1 MAKRQSTHLD
11 AHQQALV
18 KLIEQCARR
27 HRRHEVFRDFCE
39 LAALSLSNRVDLLQ
53 YEAREA
59 RYLEI
64 VKRYERE
71 EVECFPRML
80 GCLVE
85 SLEGGHKDA
94 LGQIFEALQLA
105 DHWKGRFFTPFEV
118 SRLMAKI
125 LMSGAA
131 DEIERQGFLSLM
143 EPAAGAGG
151 MVIAA
156 ASALL
161 DDGIN
166 YQQTMH
172 ATLIDI
178 DATACHMAYV
188 QLSLLHVPAIVIHG
202 NALAPDAV
210 WDHWVTPAHVMGF
223 WDMRLR
229 RRDREEA
236 AREEADQEEG
246 AAETVSAT
254 APTVATVSDPL
265 AQHRAAIVTRRI
277 AQSEQLDLFGT

>member
-11 AHQQALV
+11 PHQQALV

-39 LAALSLSNRVDLLQ
+39 LAALSISNRVDLLQ
-53 YEAREA
+53 YDAREA

-94 LGQIFEALQLA
+94 LGPIFEALQLA
-105 DHWKGRFFTPFEV
+105 DHWKGQFFTPFEV
-118 SRLMAKI
+118 SRMMAKM
-125 LMSGAA
+125 LLSGAA
-131 DEIERQGFLSLM
+131 AEIERKGFITLM

-161 DDGIN
+161 DEGVN

-172 ATLIDI
+172 ATLIDV

-188 QLSLLHVPAIVIHG
+188 QMSLLHVPAIVIHG
-202 NALAPDAV
+202 NALVPDTV
-210 WDHWVTPAHVMGF
+210 WGHWVTPAHVMGL
-223 WDMRLR
+223 WDVRLR

-236 AREEADQEEG
+236 EREEAAREEVT
-246 AAETVSAT
+246 AATAT
-254 APTVATVSDPL
+254 APTATTAPEPI

-277 AQSEQLDLFGT
+277 EQSEQLDLFPD

>member
-1 MAKRQSTHLD
+1 MAKAQSSRLD
-11 AHQQALV
+11 PHQQALV

-39 LAALSLSNRVDLLQ
+39 LAALSISNRVDLLQ
-53 YEAREA
+53 YDAREA

-80 GCLVE
+80 ACLVE

-94 LGQIFEALQLA
+94 LGNIFEAMQLA
-105 DHWKGRFFTPFEV
+105 DHWKGQFFTPFEV
-118 SRLMAKI
+118 SSLMAKM
-125 LMSGAA
+125 LFSGAA
-131 DEIERQGFLSLM
+131 AEIERKGFITLM

-161 DDGIN
+161 DEGIN

-172 ATLIDI
+172 ATLIDV

-188 QLSLLHVPAIVIHG
+188 QMSLLHVPAIVIHG
-202 NALAPDAV
+202 NALVPDMT
-210 WDHWVTPAHVMGF
+210 WGHWVTPAHVMGL

-229 RRDREEA
+229 RRDREQAEQEAVTAEA
-236 AREEADQEEG
+236 AP
-246 AAETVSAT
+246 AT
-254 APTVATVSDPL
+254 ASAPEPM
-265 AQHRAAIVTRRI
+265 AQQRAAIVSRRI
-277 AQSEQLDLFGT
+277 EQSEQLDLFA